1 MMEKSGRKSSPRLFS
16 IPPAAPF
23 LSTLVNALLSGELID
38 GFIPSSDALALSN
51 VTIYVPTRRA
61 ARALQAEFVA
71 RIERNALLLP
81 RILPLGDIEEDQF
94 IFEQQ
99 SDRALELD
107 PTIGSLER
115 QLLLTQMIRQW
126 TGALEK
132 TSQKL
137 FGDEAVSVPASL
149 TDAAWLAN
157 DLATL
162 MDTVST
168 EEADWDL
175 LEELVPEEHAD
186 WWKLTLSFLKIATR
200 NWPLILQ
207 ERGSMDVATR
217 RGLLLHQQAEQYRTR
232 GSSGP
237 VIAAGSTGSIPATA
251 SLLGAIAH
259 MKNGAV
265 ILPGLDR
272 DMSDAI
278 WQELSAGKTGA
289 AEPLMRTSHEQA
301 AAPGHPQYGLKKLLE
316 GMGVARN
323 NIHHIGGIDDTSTG
337 YARLRET
344 IVNLS
349 MEPSKTTDNWPDF
362 RDKFTD
368 QKSTTA
374 FSDVSLIEA
383 EGERQEALAIAM
395 AMREVLNGETKRAAL
410 VTPDRVLARRVS
422 VELKRFGVEI
432 DDSAGV
438 PLSETIQGSFV
449 RLVLAVTLAPA
460 DPVSLLA
467 LIKHPLA
474 SFGLQRSEVL
484 RAGEVLELGVMRGNI
499 TALVPGNFRNSV
511 DAATKAPKNSGLYL
525 STYKKQVTGENWQD
539 AKLLADAMDRALEPL
554 YGLLDQDSTISIGAI
569 TRITIETLEAVAQ
582 NKEAQ
587 TGELYVGQ
595 TGDALSGFLGELLQ
609 LSNDGE
615 NDIEVT
621 PVEWPAF
628 YEALLG
634 SRPVR
639 LHRRTHS
646 RLSILGPL
654 EARLQQVDCVILG
667 GLNEGTW
674 PASTRNDPFLNRPMK
689 QALSLEPPER
699 RIGLAA
705 HDFQMLL
712 GTKEV
717 ILTRSKRAENA
728 PTVASRWVQRLLTL
742 AGANASEAMRMS
754 GQKFL
759 DWATNI
765 DRRPLS
771 KARNKG
777 VVSRPEPKPH
787 PDIRP
792 KNIRVTEVET
802 WIRDPYAIYA
812 KYVLGLEPLETIRRQ
827 IDARERGVLYH
838 AIFEEFAQ
846 EWAKSKAPDA
856 NEFVGQIGEKYFL
869 ENNLPEDVRAF
880 WWPRFLD
887 IAHKF
892 VEWEIGRT
900 DSIAKTHVELSA
912 AAEVGASGFVIR
924 GKADR
929 IDLLAEGGHS
939 IIDYKTGLNPSIKQA
954 NSLLAPQLP
963 LEGAMALRGAFQEIK
978 ADQIKQLVYV
988 RLRPSGGFKIDLLG
1002 KQKDGPDTQELSA
1015 NAWAALEGLVS
1026 AYENP
1031 DKGYLSRARPFRQ
1044 GDVSGDYDHL
1054 ARVMEWSLDDDDS
1067 EGAA

>member
-1 MMEKSGRKSSPRLFS
+1 MDKSGHKTSPRLFS

-38 GFIPSSDALALSN
+38 GFTPGSDALALSN

-71 RIERNALLLP
+71 RIDRNALLLP

-99 SDRALELD
+99 SDRSLELD

-115 QLLLTQMIRQW
+115 QLLLTQMIQQW

-132 TSQKL
+132 SSQKL
-137 FGDEAVSVPASL
+137 FGEETLSVPASL

-168 EEADWDL
+168 EEANWNL

-186 WWKLTLSFLKIATR
+186 WWQLTLGFLKIATK

-207 ERGSMDVATR
+207 ERGSMDIATR
-217 RGLLLHQQAEQYRTR
+217 RGLLLHRQAEQYRLH
-232 GSSGP
+232 GASGP
-237 VIAAGSTGSIPATA
+237 LIAAGSTGSIPATA
-251 SLLGAIAH
+251 SLLGAIAR

-272 DMSDAI
+272 DMSDAV
-278 WQELSAGKTGA
+278 WQELSAGKVGGTG
-289 AEPLMRTSHEQA
+289 PIMRTSHERA
-301 AAPGHPQYGLKKLLE
+301 AAPGHPQYGLKNLLD
-316 GMGVARN
+316 GMGVERN
-323 NIHHIGGIDDTSTG
+323 DVHHIGGIDDSSIG

-349 MEPSKTTDNWPDF
+349 MEPSKTTDNWPVF
-362 RDKFTD
+362 RSKFTE

-374 FSDVSLIEA
+374 FSGVSLIEA
-383 EGERQEALAIAM
+383 EGERQEALAIAL
-395 AMREVLNGETKRAAL
+395 AMREVLTEETKRVAL

-422 VELKRFGVEI
+422 VELKRFGIEI

-449 RLVLAVTLAPA
+449 RLIMAVALAPA

-474 SFGLQRSEVL
+474 SFGLQRSKVL
-484 RAGEVLELGVMRGNI
+484 CAGEVLELGVIRGNI
-499 TALVPGNFRNSV
+499 ASLTPGKFRKSV
-511 DAATKAPKNSGLYL
+511 EDATKKPENKDAYISA
-525 STYKKQVTGENWQD
+525 YKKQLTDENRQD
-539 AKLLADAMDRALEPL
+539 ALLLADAMDKALAPL
-554 YGLLDQDSTISIGAI
+554 HGLLDQDITVSLGAI
-569 TRITIETLEAVAQ
+569 TRTTIETLEAVAQ
-582 NKEAQ
+582 NQEAP
-587 TGELYVGQ
+587 TGELYAGQ
-595 TGDALSGFLGELLQ
+595 TGDALAGFLGDLLQ
-609 LSNDGE
+609 RSDGDE
-615 NDIEVT
+615 NGIEVR
-621 PVEWPAF
+621 PGEWPSF

-639 LHRRTHS
+639 LHRQTHS

-674 PASTRNDPFLNRPMK
+674 PSSARNDPFLNRPMK

-742 AGANASEAMRMS
+742 AGENASGAMRLS
-754 GQKFL
+754 GQKYI
-759 DWATNI
+759 DWATHI

-771 KARNKG
+771 NADNSRI
-777 VVSRPEPKPH
+777 VSRPEPKPH

-792 KNIRVTEVET
+792 KTIRVTEVET
-802 WIRDPYAIYA
+802 WIRDPYAIYS

-838 AIFEEFAQ
+838 AIFEQFVQ
-846 EWAKSKAPDA
+846 DWPTSSTPDA
-856 NEFVGQIGEKYFL
+856 NEYVKQIGEKHFAKYK
-869 ENNLPEDVRAF
+869 LPVDIHAF

-887 IAHKF
+887 IAQEF

-900 DSIAKTHVELSA
+900 DSIANTWVELSA
-912 AAEVGASGFVIR
+912 NAEVGASGFEIR

-939 IIDYKTGLNPSIKQA
+939 IIDYKTGLSPSIKQA

-963 LEGAMALRGAFQEIK
+963 LEGAMALRGAFKKISTE
-978 ADQIKQLVYV
+978 QIKQLAYV

-1015 NAWAALEGLVS
+1015 NAWAALEALVS
-1026 AYENP
+1026 AYDNP

-1044 GDVSGDYDHL
+1044 GDVSGSYDHL